1 MEYNPAEH
9 RPIFIMGYMACG
21 KTTFGRALAK
31 AVGRRFIDLDFHIE
45 QRYHRTVSQ
54 IFAECGEAGFR
65 DLETRMLREVAEME
79 DVIVACGGG
88 TPCFNDNLETMERNG
103 ATIWLEASPGRIVE
117 RLIINRSRRPL
128 MADKTPDELLD
139 AVNAGL
145 AARLAYYSR
154 AGIHFNGDRLEDRS
168 QIDATIASFLNQHP
182 ELFPA
187 K

>member
-1 MEYNPAEH
+1 
-9 RPIFIMGYMACG
+9 MGYMACG
-21 KTTFGRALAK
+21 KTTFGRALAN

-45 QRYHRTVSQ
+45 QRYHRTIGH
-54 IFAECGEAGFR
+54 IFAERGEAGFR
-65 DLETRMLREVAEME
+65 ELETRMLREVAEME

-88 TPCFNDNLETMERNG
+88 TPCFNDNMVTMERNG
-103 ATIWLEASPGRIVE
+103 TTVWLEASPGRIVE

-128 MADKTPDELLD
+128 MADKSTDELLD

-145 AARLAYYSR
+145 AARHEYYSR

-168 QIDATIASFLNQHP
+168 QIDSTIASFLDHHP
-182 ELFPA
+182 ELFPT